1 MTRNEGLLGWME
13 SGWAFSVMDNVS
25 IEERAPI
32 EGSLSTVR
40 LFFSLMVAKLGLC
53 PLPGEFGARA
63 L

>member
-1 MTRNEGLLGWME
+1 ME